1 MQEVSGSIPLRT
13 QPFHGWYRSSN
24 LLGDAKFEKLA
35 LTGGL
40 FWCLGEKKPDE
51 SGGFPSAPKFET
63 FKSHADGADKGAGR
77 INESGVCRFRP

>member
-1 MQEVSGSIPLRT
+1 MMGKGNFRLFLPYNVGYCGGP
-13 QPFHGWYRSSN
+13 W
-24 LLGDAKFEKLA
+24 DAKFEKLA

>member
-1 MQEVSGSIPLRT
+1 MVGKADE
-13 QPFHGWYRSSN
+13 
-24 LLGDAKFEKLA
+24 LLLYLCFQWTLEALGAKFEKLA

>member
-1 MQEVSGSIPLRT
+1 MVGKADE
-13 QPFHGWYRSSN
+13 
-24 LLGDAKFEKLA
+24 LLLYLCFQWTLEALGAFEKLA

>member
-1 MQEVSGSIPLRT
+1 MMGKRNFRLFLPYNARHCGG
-13 QPFHGWYRSSN
+13 PW
-24 LLGDAKFEKLA
+24 DAKFEKLA